1 MSAADS
7 RRAVEGELGR
17 LGRLGIGRVVGI
29 YNVSLV
35 ETKIN
40 ARSLYVALLATV
52 QLKQDQSNKL
62 LKN

>member
-1 MSAADS
+1 MSAAIAGGS
-7 RRAVEGELGR
+7 QKGELGR

-29 YNVSLV
+29 YNACPV

-40 ARSLYVALLATV
+40 AWSLYVALLATV
-52 QLKQDQSNKL
+52 KLEQDHSNKL